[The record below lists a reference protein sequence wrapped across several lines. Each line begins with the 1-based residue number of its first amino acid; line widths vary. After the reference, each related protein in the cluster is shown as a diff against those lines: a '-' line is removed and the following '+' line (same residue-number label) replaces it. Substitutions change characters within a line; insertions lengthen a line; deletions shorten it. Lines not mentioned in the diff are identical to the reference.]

1 MQNEQQIPRRPKD
14 GLTRDDNVKK
24 KAKERAKRT
33 ADPSSAKCGLARDD
47 NVKMERKQQAVRAS
61 TRDSVRD
68 NNIKKKANGRNA
80 KESSSRLAVSLL
92 GSVHSWIMQWIA
104 TTASTYLP
112 AGRAAC
118 TPE

>member
-47 NVKMERKQQAVRAS
+47 NVK
-61 TRDSVRD
+61 
-68 NNIKKKANGRNA
+68 IKA
-80 KESSSRLAVSLL
+80 KERTKRTAGPSSAEKRPRS
-92 GSVHSWIMQWIA
+92 G
-104 TTASTYLP
+104 
-112 AGRAAC
+112 
-118 TPE
+118 